1 VHHFVWDRTRAVRN
15 DFSIQQVSKIADLQ
29 ITIECY
35 ERIAR
40 FHILSLHQLALP
52 EKPHDKYDAQQDR
65 EQLDKTLLSLVQLYD
80 DSRARLTSPNEPEFR
95 AYCIIFQI
103 QSPIPDL
110 EDRVQTWPK
119 GIATHPRVQRAL
131 LLYAAATNTS
141 DVQGPLKPRTSH
153 PIAQANWRKFWAL
166 IRSKELSYLMAC
178 VGEIYFNLVRR
189 TALNAIW
196 RSYRTS
202 ASRKV
207 EDWTLE
213 ELVEVFGFES
223 QNQVQTFCEDQGF
236 TMAVRQDG
244 AAYLDLNSV
253 TGKTLPDAPAG
264 RQGQQKSD
272 VVERKRYGRALSAVI
287 NGLSV
292 REAKAARLVEQ
303 SSQTDTSM
311 ADHPAEESLFMTDH
325 SDDEMFPRRKSKQ
338 DISHKESAE
347 TKVQPFNP
355 FASSF
360 NPTQSSSATQPSQPP
375 HPGFAFGDQVAQP
388 FGTPAPPKAFVNG
401 FGSPAP
407 AKHDVAR
414 ASGTQEVKQA
424 TTNGFPSNNAI
435 VAPRTSAA
443 ASTTSADTKVQP
455 EIASATT
462 NKLQGAAKS
471 PFSFDTISS
480 KTEPQS
486 SPFQATQ
493 PQQASPFSTQ
503 PSKELDPQ
511 SQQQLPAFSTSKT
524 TPLSSFA
531 TGSPPFRAEQDKGTP
546 AALIS
551 SPILPA
557 GDSTSPA
564 PSVAAVSASPKPLSQ
579 PSFNTQPPLP
589 TFNFG
594 VPSTSWSANT
604 TPQASFGLISKTSQP
619 NSSQLLPGSHNQ
631 DLAQPVAQLLPKLT
645 GPTPEELRRSAKA
658 KEAATARKSALLDQ
672 ISAVLL
678 NEKHG
683 LLEQFV
689 EFAVTP
695 MIAQARQ
702 QVLDERANQQA
713 GRHKSGRV
721 SGIHANLSQIISAL
735 LYYHIDM
742 AGAGAR

>member
-65 EQLDKTLLSLVQLYD
+65 EQLDKTLLSLIQLYD

-119 GIATHPRVQRAL
+119 SIATHPRVQRAL

-166 IRSKELSYLMAC
+166 IQSKELSYLMAC
-178 VGEIYFNLVRR
+178 VGEIYFGLVRR

-213 ELVEVFGFES
+213 ELVEVFGFET
-223 QNQVQTFCEDQGF
+223 QDQVQTFCEDQGF
-236 TMAVRQDG
+236 TIAVRQDG

-253 TGKTLPDAPAG
+253 TGKTLPDAPGG
-264 RQGQQKSD
+264 RQLQQKSD
-272 VVERKRYGRALSAVI
+272 IVERKRYGRALSAVI

-292 REAKAARLVEQ
+292 REAKAAGLVDQ

-311 ADHPAEESLFMTDH
+311 ADHAAEESLFITDH
-325 SDDEMFPRRKSKQ
+325 SDEEMFPRRKSKQ
-338 DISHKESAE
+338 EMNQKVNAE
-347 TKVQPFNP
+347 IKGQPLNP

-360 NPTQSSSATQPSQPP
+360 NPTQSSPATQASQPP
-375 HPGFAFGDQVAQP
+375 QSSFAFGSQIAQP
-388 FGTPAPPKAFVNG
+388 FGTPAPPNAFANG
-401 FGSPAP
+401 FGSSAP
-407 AKHDVAR
+407 GSLNAAR
-414 ASGTQEVKQA
+414 AISTQEVKQA
-424 TTNGFPSNNAI
+424 STNGFPPNNAF
-435 VAPRTSAA
+435 ASPRASPA
-443 ASTTSADTKVQP
+443 ASTTLADTKVEP
-455 EIASATT
+455 AIASTT
-462 NKLQGAAKS
+462 TQNLQGAAKS
-471 PFSFDTISS
+471 PFSFNTTSPNTI
-480 KTEPQS
+480 PQS
-486 SPFQATQ
+486 SLFQTTK
-493 PQQASPFSTQ
+493 PQQASQFSTH
-503 PSKELDPQ
+503 PSKEPNTQ
-511 SQQQLPAFSTSKT
+511 SQQHLPAFPSSTN
-524 TPLSSFA
+524 TPFSSFSSDAPVFQTEQAKAAPA
-531 TGSPPFRAEQDKGTP
+531 TSFPSP
-546 AALIS
+546 IS
-551 SPILPA
+551 STGISITP
-557 GDSTSPA
+557 T
-564 PSVAAVSASPKPLSQ
+564 PSVAAVTASPKSLSP
-579 PSFNTQPPLP
+579 PSFVTNPPLP

-594 VPSTSWSANT
+594 SPSTSWTATT
-604 TPQASFGLISKTSQP
+604 TPQPSLVPSNMKSQP
-619 NSSQLLPGSHNQ
+619 DPSQGIPTTVSQ
-631 DLAQPVAQLLPKLT
+631 AFAQPDAPPSPESM
-645 GPTPEELRRSAKA
+645 GPSSEELRRQAKA
-658 KEAATARKSALLDQ
+658 KEAVTARKSALLDQ
-672 ISAVLL
+672 IAGALL
-678 NEKHG
+678 NERHG
-683 LLEQFV
+683 LLEQFI
-689 EFAVTP
+689 EFAATP

-713 GRHKSGRV
+713 GRCK
-721 SGIHANLSQIISAL
+721 
-735 LYYHIDM
+735 
-742 AGAGAR
+742 